1 MQPVRFPPSVVAMIL
16 TATFLLFLAGLF
28 VASIVTHG
36 SQPIAPIF
44 PHTQ

>member
-1 MQPVRFPPSVVAMIL
+1 MRLPPTVVAMIL
-16 TATFLLFLAGLF
+16 TTTLLLFIAGLF

-36 SQPIAPIF
+36 SQPIPPIF